1 MIRNLIATALVLSIF
16 STMSLANE
24 AKTAH
29 GVIQFVGSISRGPC
43 ELSTTDWYQHAGRL
57 EGISPSHAGPV
68 QASGNDCAGIAD
80 TSSIHAYEVT
90 AASSTTPQGKVV
102 VVTFN

>member
-1 MIRNLIATALVLSIF
+1 MTRNLIAAALVLTTLSAIP
-16 STMSLANE
+16 LAAE

-29 GVIQFVGSISRGPC
+29 GVIQFVGSLSRGPC
-43 ELSTTDWYQHAGRL
+43 ELSATDWYQHAGRH

-68 QASGNDCAGIAD
+68 QAPGNVCAGIAD
-80 TSSIHAYEVT
+80 TSSIRVDEVA
-90 AASSTTPQGKVV
+90 AASSTTPPAKVV